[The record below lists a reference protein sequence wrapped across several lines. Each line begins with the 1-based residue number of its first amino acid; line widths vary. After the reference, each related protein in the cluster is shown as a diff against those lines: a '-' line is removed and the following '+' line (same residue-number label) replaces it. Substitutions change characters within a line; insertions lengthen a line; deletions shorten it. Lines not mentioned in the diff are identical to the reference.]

1 MCSYIMYMLNKIT
14 LGVKKCEG
22 QSEAAC
28 KQGGATRGVP
38 IITSASI
45 SVVDMLIF
53 PVSVIG
59 TKGLGSQYKYQYN
72 SNKIIFYLVH
82 KYS

>member
-1 MCSYIMYMLNKIT
+1 ML
-14 LGVKKCEG
+14 LGMVSQLGKFSKRIAEL
-22 QSEAAC
+22 SSPLRELLS
-28 KQGGATRGVP
+28 RGVP

-53 PVSVIG
+53 PISVIG

-82 KYS
+82 K